1 MAFYEH
7 VFITRPDMTEAQVKT
22 MTEDF
27 TKIIKDNGGKVAKNE
42 YWGLR
47 TLAYK
52 IKKNKKGHYILF
64 NIDGPHP
71 AVAELE
77 RKQRIDENVLRFMT
91 IRVDEME
98 EGPSIMMRSKSSG
111 DYDRRGS
118 RGGDRPPRRFDDK
131 KPFVKKPDETKTE
144 NKKTDD
150 KKTDDPKTDETKT
163 DETKTDETKAD
174 ETKADE
180 TKSGKEGDK

>member
-22 MTEDF
+22 MTDDF
-27 TKIIKDNGGKVAKNE
+27 TKILKDNGGKVAKNE

-77 RKQRIDENVLRFMT
+77 RKQRIDDNILRFMT

-98 EGPSIMMRSKSSG
+98 EGPSIMMRSKSSD
-111 DYDRRGS
+111 DYDRRGP

-131 KPFVKKPDETKTE
+131 KPFVKK
-144 NKKTDD
+144 TDD
-150 KKTDDPKTDETKT
+150 KKADDKKAADTKT
-163 DETKTDETKAD
+163 DDTKAD
-174 ETKADE
+174 ATKP
-180 TKSGKEGDK
+180 GKEGDK